1 MTDPT
6 LCTSTG
12 CTFPLRHILNWS
24 PFRIDA
30 LGIITMIGAEQVD
43 ASVGRLVRSRFVE
56 YLPLLGAY
64 IFASAQFADAKSG
77 FAIYNLTAAI
87 MTTDLAG
94 WFSRW
99 CSAQNFE
106 RSHSV
111 VRWRIDES
119 TTEEMKWWERPQRVD
134 ALISICIGAI
144 INACLL
150 IIAALQGD
158 WWGLANAASM
168 VISVLVRAYVLKQN
182 RDGLDRAVDD
192 VVHKPMI
199 NATEEKILVV
209 LADAKMVTMY
219 VPSNITYSCFI
230 SKPSIKNKKAYYG
243 VRMVGWTGF
252 TVQVVALGMSGLAT
266 QLITVFLMIISTVMT
281 HYGIGCDDSI
291 IGRRLRAEQYDLGP
305 GRARRQDVYVALNL
319 EKHEEDSMLAWN
331 LMPHR
336 TSPGAKDWWA
346 AYEKKKILHEKD
358 QRKIPIGMIL
368 KSPTNSSFKE
378 VSPV

>member
-1 MTDPT
+1 MADPT
-6 LCTSTG
+6 FCAATG

-111 VRWRIDES
+111 VRWRIDQR
-119 TTEEMKWWERPQRVD
+119 TAKEMRWWGRPQRLD
-134 ALISICIGAI
+134 AFISICIGSI
-144 INACLL
+144 VNACLL

-158 WWGLANAASM
+158 WWGFANATSM

-192 VVHKPMI
+192 VVHNTMT
-199 NATEEKILVV
+199 NVTEEKILVV

-219 VPSNITYSCFI
+219 VPSNIAYSCFI
-230 SKPSIKNKKAYYG
+230 SKPSIKNKRAYYSI
-243 VRMVGWTGF
+243 RMVGWAGF

-266 QLITVFLMIISTVMT
+266 QLITVSLMIISTIMT
-281 HYGIGCDDSI
+281 HFGIGCDDNI
-291 IGRRLRAEQYDLGP
+291 IGRRLRAEKYDLGP
-305 GRARRQDVYVALNL
+305 ERARRQDVYVALNL

-336 TSPGAKDWWA
+336 TSPGAKGWWT
-346 AYEKKKILHEKD
+346 AYEDKKIAYEED
-358 QRKIPIGMIL
+358 QRKISVGMSA
-368 KSPTNSSFKE
+368 KSLANCSCKE
-378 VSPV
+378 VCPV